1 MSLPI
6 SPEEFRSRFAA
17 IEDAVHQV
25 IVGMDST
32 VRDCLVAAVCGG
44 NVLLE
49 GVPGLGKTLLVKSL
63 SQALDLGFARIQF
76 TPDLMP
82 ADITGTRIVSAD
94 DLGRKRFELHKG
106 PIFHQ
111 IVLADEVNRA
121 TPKTQSALLEA
132 MQERQV
138 TIVGETHPLPRP
150 FFVVATQN
158 PLEMDGTYPLPEAQ
172 LDRFFFKLQVSFPS
186 LEDMRS
192 ILFRTTGAEV
202 MDIPAVCDGPTL
214 EAMGSLVREV
224 LVKESVQDYAIRLM
238 LASHPG
244 GDEAPD
250 MVKRYVR
257 FGASPRGA
265 QAMLLAAKCRALL
278 EGRENASVEDL
289 RSIAKPALRHR
300 LILGFEGEA
309 EGVSTDSVVDAILT
323 ELGH

>member
-1 MSLPI
+1 
-6 SPEEFRSRFAA
+6 
-17 IEDAVHQV
+17 
-25 IVGMDST
+25 MDST

-121 TPKTQSALLEA
+121 NPKTQSVLEA

-138 TIVGETHPLPRP
+138 TIVGRPIRCPVPSLSWRRKTLWRWTVPTPARGPVRPLLLQAP
-150 FFVVATQN
+150 V
-158 PLEMDGTYPLPEAQ
+158 
-172 LDRFFFKLQVSFPS
+172 RFPN

-192 ILFRTTGAEV
+192 ILFRTTG
-202 MDIPAVCDGPTL
+202 T
-214 EAMGSLVREV
+214 EARTSRRSAMVR
-224 LVKESVQDYAIRLM
+224 LSRPWARSSVKFL
-238 LASHPG
+238 
-244 GDEAPD
+244 
-250 MVKRYVR
+250 
-257 FGASPRGA
+257 
-265 QAMLLAAKCRALL
+265 
-278 EGRENASVEDL
+278 
-289 RSIAKPALRHR
+289 
-300 LILGFEGEA
+300 
-309 EGVSTDSVVDAILT
+309 
-323 ELGH
+323 